1 MSVASG
7 HRFYRLRVA
16 LCDTQDYASVGCVRS
31 LYRVVDLGTSEG
43 VRMADQVTPKLP
55 PKLRSAINTVNAH
68 KSWAK
73 TPNRTARTAA
83 GRAAALDRFE
93 KQVDPDGVLDPV
105 ERAKR
110 AENAKT
116 AFFREIALKSA
127 AARAARKAAQD
138 GGK

>member
-1 MSVASG
+1 MADDVIK
-7 HRFYRLRVA
+7 
-16 LCDTQDYASVGCVRS
+16 
-31 LYRVVDLGTSEG
+31 VDLTAE
-43 VRMADQVTPKLP
+43 RPEKPKLS